1 MILANYV
8 YYDKSLSLYKKSQS
22 SLLINPNYIVTI
34 EPKDNLR
41 LRKEDG
47 LGQFYVVC
55 TVNDYYN
62 TSLLVCSEDL
72 DKMYGVKL

>member
-8 YYDKSLSLYKKSQS
+8 YYDKSLRLYKKSQS

-34 EPKDNLR
+34 EPRDNLG
-41 LRKEDG
+41 LPKEDG
-47 LGQFYVVC
+47 LGQVYVVC
-55 TVNDYYN
+55 TVNDYHN

-72 DKMYGVKL
+72 DKMYGMKL